1 MSTTSRVLKK
11 LYTVLG
17 EKSEGITVSEFWEYL
32 FEDKELAKELM
43 FDGER
48 REGIVVGLQTR
59 IKKGGKAVE
68 GIKIIK
74 NVEGKNVFILND
86 NNLNYL
92 GSVTHKYIKEATKIK
107 LEVKDYSFSKAEQTI
122 INKFEKTLKELES
135 TNTALEKLA
144 SKIEEQKVSKGSD
157 EESDGEDIRISKVY
171 DSKGREIEKVK

>member
-1 MSTTSRVLKK
+1 MSTTSKVLKK

-17 EKSEGITVSEFWEYL
+17 EKSEGITVSEFWNYL
-32 FEDKELAKELM
+32 FEDKELAKELV

-74 NVEGKNVFILND
+74 NVEGKNVFILTN

-92 GSVTHKYIKEATKIK
+92 AGISNKYLQEAISIK
-107 LEVKDYSFSKAEQTI
+107 LEVQDYAFNKSEQAIIDKYGKALEELERLNSDLEKIADKISEKI
-122 INKFEKTLKELES
+122 IKTDNLKNEKTKE
-135 TNTALEKLA
+135 EK
-144 SKIEEQKVSKGSD
+144 
-157 EESDGEDIRISKVY
+157 
-171 DSKGREIEKVK
+171 